1 MPNLDDLKKRI
12 GSVKSTQKITKA
24 MKMVAAA
31 KLRKAQES
39 AESSRP
45 YADSMRDLIDAISSG
60 YNPTSTERNLLT
72 GDENDNVHMLIL
84 FTSERG
90 FCGGFNS
97 VVTKSLREKIEN
109 LEKENKTV
117 KIICVGKKGYDILKR
132 QYSEIITE
140 VIDMREVKTV
150 SYQDAKNIS
159 DKIIKMFFDGEFDKC
174 SIFYNKFQSV
184 ISQIPTEQQVGPIEL
199 EEDSSEEKAADQS
212 FFDFEPGES
221 EILVIADESA
231 DVEMGATD
239 LLGQAEHGPT
249 SPAILLTSSKQLA
262 YSLEEEINL
271 QLKTLSTA
279 DVAGTAWKDYGEI
292 ILVDTKEELIRK
304 ADEIASEHVEVLT
317 KDPDYF
323 LNNLQNYGSLFLG
336 SETNVAYGD
345 KVIGTNHTLPT
356 KKAARYTGG
365 LWVGKFIKTVTY
377 QKCTPQASKMI
388 GEYCSRLCD
397 IEGFAGHKK
406 QADLRVKRFD
416 NK

>member
-90 FCGGFNS
+90 LCGGFNS

-184 ISQIPTEQQVGPIEL
+184 ISQIPTEQQVVPIEL

-221 EILVIADESA
+221 EILEELLPLNFTIQIFKALLESA
-231 DVEMGATD
+231 ASEQGARMSAMDNASRNASDMIDNLT
-239 LLGQAEHGPT
+239 LFYNRSRQAVITKEL
-249 SPAILLTSSKQLA
+249 I
-262 YSLEEEINL
+262 
-271 QLKTLSTA
+271 
-279 DVAGTAWKDYGEI
+279 EI
-292 ILVDTKEELIRK
+292 ISGAEAV
-304 ADEIASEHVEVLT
+304 
-317 KDPDYF
+317 
-323 LNNLQNYGSLFLG
+323 
-336 SETNVAYGD
+336 
-345 KVIGTNHTLPT
+345 
-356 KKAARYTGG
+356 
-365 LWVGKFIKTVTY
+365 
-377 QKCTPQASKMI
+377 
-388 GEYCSRLCD
+388 
-397 IEGFAGHKK
+397 
-406 QADLRVKRFD
+406 
-416 NK
+416 

>member
-90 FCGGFNS
+90 LCGGFNS

-184 ISQIPTEQQVGPIEL
+184 ISQIPTEQQVVPIEL

-221 EILVIADESA
+221 EILEELLPLNFTIQIFKALLESA
-231 DVEMGATD
+231 ASEQGARMSAMDNASRNASDMIDNLT
-239 LLGQAEHGPT
+239 LFYNRSRQAVITKEL
-249 SPAILLTSSKQLA
+249 I
-262 YSLEEEINL
+262 
-271 QLKTLSTA
+271 
-279 DVAGTAWKDYGEI
+279 EI
-292 ILVDTKEELIRK
+292 ISGAEAV
-304 ADEIASEHVEVLT
+304 
-317 KDPDYF
+317 
-323 LNNLQNYGSLFLG
+323 Q
-336 SETNVAYGD
+336 
-345 KVIGTNHTLPT
+345 
-356 KKAARYTGG
+356 
-365 LWVGKFIKTVTY
+365 
-377 QKCTPQASKMI
+377 
-388 GEYCSRLCD
+388 
-397 IEGFAGHKK
+397 
-406 QADLRVKRFD
+406 
-416 NK
+416 